1 MKMNVITKMVLA
13 AASIAAS
20 VAPSAMAGTPSVGL
34 TVNSLITTGT
44 CTTTM
49 NTGSSG
55 STKTVDFASVSTAEV
70 FAKTKIKTFD
80 LQFSGCAGIPG
91 RKALLKLTPRAVDC
105 AGPSSNLAAFANTTS
120 QTPKADKTAVEV
132 WTTAIPGGTGSNQF
146 NCKSPNTIEVDLS
159 SVTAQK
165 PLTYPLSARLVP
177 VDGAAKTELT
187 AGDFYSPTT
196 LTISYQ

>member
-13 AASIAAS
+13 AASIAAC

-44 CTTTM
+44 CTMTM
-49 NTGSSG
+49 DTGSSSG
-55 STKTVDFASVSTAEV
+55 TKTVDFGSVSISEV
-70 FAKTKIKTFD
+70 FTKTKIKTFD

-91 RKALLKLTPRAVDC
+91 KKAYLTLAPRMIGC
-105 AGPSSNLAAFANTTS
+105 SGPNANLAAFANAS
-120 QTPKADKTAVEV
+120 PQTPKAAKTAVEV
-132 WTTAIPGGTGSNQF
+132 WTTATPNGNGSTQF
-146 NCKSPNTIEVDLS
+146 HCKNLNTIEVDLS
-159 SVTAQK
+159 SVTTQN
-165 PLTYPLSARLVP
+165 PLTYPLSTRMVP
-177 VDGAAKTELT
+177 VDGAARTELT

>member
-1 MKMNVITKMVLA
+1 MKINVITTMVLA
-13 AASIAAS
+13 ASFAAGT
-20 VAPSAMAGTPSVGL
+20 VPSSRAGTPSVGL

-44 CTTTM
+44 CTATM

-55 STKTVDFASVSTAEV
+55 STKTVDFASVSTSEV

-91 RKALLKLTPRAVDC
+91 KKAQLTLTPRAVGC
-105 AGPSSNLAAFANTTS
+105 AGPSANLAAFANSTS
-120 QTPKADKTAVEV
+120 QTPKAAKTVVEV
-132 WTTAIPGGTGSNQF
+132 WTTAIPSGNGSTQF
-146 NCKSPNTIEVDLS
+146 NCKTPNIAEVDLS
-159 SVTAQK
+159 SVTTQT

-177 VDGAAKTELT
+177 VDGAARTDLT